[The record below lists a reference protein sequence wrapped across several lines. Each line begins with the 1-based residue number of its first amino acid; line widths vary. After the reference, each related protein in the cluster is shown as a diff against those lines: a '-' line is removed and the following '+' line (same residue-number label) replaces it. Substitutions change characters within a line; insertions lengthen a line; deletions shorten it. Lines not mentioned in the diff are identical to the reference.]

1 MWKYDWKETTVL
13 ALLLALALN
22 TGLIAWFGFDAIT
35 KLMPIYAGYIYKGFG
50 LLAAIVIYFLY
61 KQG

>member
-13 ALLLALALN
+13 VLLLALALN
-22 TGLIAWFGFDAIT
+22 TGLIAWFKFDPIT
-35 KLMPIYAGYIYKGFG
+35 KYLPEYASWVFKGFG